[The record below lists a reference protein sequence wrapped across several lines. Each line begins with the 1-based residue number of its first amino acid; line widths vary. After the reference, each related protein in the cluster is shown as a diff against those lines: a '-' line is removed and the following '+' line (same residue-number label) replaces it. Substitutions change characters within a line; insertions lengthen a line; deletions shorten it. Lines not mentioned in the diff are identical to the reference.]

1 MADKI
6 LVQVVALINYPDGEL
21 DVQAVFST
29 ETTEETF
36 YSDLALC
43 LHAAA
48 NKTERE
54 ETAEKARADAL
65 AYLVN
70 ELGGEVE

>member
-21 DVQAVFST
+21 DVQAVLST

-36 YSDLALC
+36 YVDLAGALRE
-43 LHAAA
+43 AAG
-48 NKTERE
+48 KTERE
-54 ETAEKARADAL
+54 EATDAAQAE
-65 AYLVN
+65 YL
-70 ELGGEVE
+70 EKLTGGYKPCR

>member
-21 DVQAVFST
+21 DVQAVLST

-36 YSDLALC
+36 YADLAGSLRE
-43 LHAAA
+43 AAD
-48 NKTERE
+48 KTERE
-54 ETAEKARADAL
+54 EAADLSRA
-65 AYLVN
+65 AYL
-70 ELGGEVE
+70 ERLTEEYKPCL